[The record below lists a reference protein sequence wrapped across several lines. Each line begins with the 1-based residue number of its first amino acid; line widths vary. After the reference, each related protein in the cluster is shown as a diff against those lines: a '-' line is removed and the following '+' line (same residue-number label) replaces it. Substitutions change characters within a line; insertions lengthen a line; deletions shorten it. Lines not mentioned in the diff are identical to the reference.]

1 MAGAGKTVTW
11 SQRAVGEELSFR
23 LPEGDYF
30 IQKVRKSIERRKE
43 SPMGRRGSASVVP
56 ILCFLCLALAL
67 GCLED
72 SQQHLRPAAPPHPSP
87 SPGPHEV
94 SVLRPAGPGLGLEP
108 QAASGPL
115 AYSTSCWPEPRAPGW
130 LAGASAFLL
139 TNTLPGCPLTA
150 PKAAPASR
158 PGRPVLIGVDKATGA
173 PGPEGVCPHASPRVA
188 FAH

>member
-67 GCLED
+67 G
-72 SQQHLRPAAPPHPSP
+72 S
-87 SPGPHEV
+87 
-94 SVLRPAGPGLGLEP
+94 
-108 QAASGPL
+108 
-115 AYSTSCWPEPRAPGW
+115 
-130 LAGASAFLL
+130 
-139 TNTLPGCPLTA
+139 
-150 PKAAPASR
+150 
-158 PGRPVLIGVDKATGA
+158 
-173 PGPEGVCPHASPRVA
+173 
-188 FAH
+188 